1 MLGLKQIIVG
11 GGEIGSALLPSWAST
26 RGWRPS
32 RELFMLGETAPPS
45 VDPANTE
52 LECPPRRTRSPGS
65 LPPVEAGG
73 DDMLRRIE

>member
-11 GGEIGSALLPSWAST
+11 GGEIGSALLPTWAST

-52 LECPPRRTRSPGS
+52 LECPPQANSISGELAS
-65 LPPVEAGG
+65 GG
-73 DDMLRRIE
+73 GGRG

>member
-45 VDPANTE
+45 VDPRTLNWNARLGE
-52 LECPPRRTRSPGS
+52 LDLRS

-73 DDMLRRIE
+73 DDMLRRTE